1 MRFLWLA
8 HLALFHFRV
17 IATTEEPPCSSADAA
32 KENVLTCL
40 APPAESEEM
49 ADVQEVSLLQQSAQV
64 LGGLNA
70 FSTAGSD
77 AVSVSD
83 AVASKEVSQL
93 HTLTRLGGLRSFG
106 ISGSDAEVGEEV
118 SLLQEKQLLHMPQ
131 GQPSFGRTGSDALA
145 DLNSSAMEGD
155 QVMMEGGQGAAT
167 KEVEDKNWY
176 LRWEKENPQMKN
188 WPPLKRLPSDPHV
201 VISLST
207 VPAGVAGLGPTLRS
221 LKKQNFAAD
230 AIELNLPMRSARGLG
245 NYSLLPPSLNS
256 LGINVYRTDD
266 WLALTNIIPT
276 VQRAKVRGGNTLVI
290 VVDDDKAYP
299 PSLVEDHVRA
309 HRLHPRSASTCRGY
323 KMPPGG
329 DISSAV
335 FWPAWDELGHS
346 IYGQQKSE
354 AEQVAVVTG
363 SDSWSVPA
371 MLFTDGL
378 WEDLEEIGDTTVPIR
393 GDASLMNDIWV
404 SGQLSRQHVPKFVV
418 PCRQECQDPP
428 KTAERKAQ
436 NLALERTESTSH
448 VMRHFLKDWVPKEVM
463 TEAEVDLPRFN
474 PEDTHFRDPLPKV
487 SLSSWVFNSL
497 GRSFRSVVL
506 GA

>member
-1 MRFLWLA
+1 VNPVWNHTGEIYGFMPSDVLQFVVMDGDNWREEDDPLGE
-8 HLALFHFRV
+8 
-17 IATTEEPPCSSADAA
+17 AT
-32 KENVLTCL
+32 LR
-40 APPAESEEM
+40 
-49 ADVQEVSLLQQSAQV
+49 LQDFV
-64 LGGLNA
+64 LGGTQQLQLNKSKNWA
-70 FSTAGSD
+70 ALNFSI
-77 AVSVSD
+77 SV
-83 AVASKEVSQL
+83 V
-93 HTLTRLGGLRSFG
+93 GG
-106 ISGSDAEVGEEV
+106 
-118 SLLQEKQLLHMPQ
+118 QE
-131 GQPSFGRTGSDALA
+131 
-145 DLNSSAMEGD
+145 
-155 QVMMEGGQGAAT
+155 VMMEAGQGVAAN
-167 KEVEDKNWY
+167 EAVDKDWCP
-176 LRWEKENPQMKN
+176 RWEKEENPQMKN
-188 WPPLKRLPSDPHV
+188 WPTLKRLPSDPRV

-207 VPAGVAGLGPTLRS
+207 VPAGLAGLGPTLRS
-221 LKKQNFAAD
+221 LKKQTFAAD

-276 VQRAKVRGGNTLVI
+276 VGRSKARGGNTLVL

-428 KTAERKAQ
+428 KTSERKAQ
-436 NLALERTESTSH
+436 NLASERTESTGH